1 MSINTIISEGITTER
16 GTSYGFLMV
25 ADKSLAALE
34 GRIELP
40 ASVTNP
46 NDEDSRISRI
56 CAQARVKT
64 LIAQSVAFDILDA
77 EDEVKGADEEDVQA
91 ADFIPLVIKRSNPNP
106 RRIATLADEVF
117 DRWQFS
123 LKLTEDDRA
132 ELLEE
137 LD

>member
-1 MSINTIISEGITTER
+1 MSINTIISEGRTTER
-16 GTSYGFLMV
+16 GTAYTFLMI
-25 ADKSLAALE
+25 ANKSLAALE

-40 ASVTNP
+40 ASVQNP
-46 NDEDSRISRI
+46 SNAEAGIPRI
-56 CAQARVKT
+56 CAKTRVKT
-64 LIAQSVAFDILDA
+64 LIAKSVAFDILDA

-117 DRWQFS
+117 ARWQFS
-123 LKLTEDDRA
+123 LKLTEEDRA

>member
-40 ASVTNP
+40 ASVKNP

-56 CAQARVKT
+56 CAKARVKS
-64 LIAQSVAFDILDA
+64 LIARAVAFDILDA
-77 EDEVKGADEEDVQA
+77 EDEVQGANYEDVQA

-117 DRWQFS
+117 ARWEFS
-123 LKLTEDDRA
+123 LKLTEEDRA

>member
-1 MSINTIISEGITTER
+1 MSINTIISEGRTTER
-16 GTSYGFLMV
+16 GTSYGFVMV

-40 ASVTNP
+40 ASVQNP
-46 NDEDSRISRI
+46 SNAEAGIPRI
-56 CAQARVKT
+56 CAKARVKT
-64 LIAQSVAFDILDA
+64 LIAQAVAFDILDA

-117 DRWQFS
+117 ARWQFS
-123 LKLTEDDRA
+123 LKLTEEDRA

>member
-40 ASVTNP
+40 SSVQNP
-46 NDEDSRISRI
+46 SNAEAGIPRI
-56 CAQARVKT
+56 CAKARVKS
-64 LIAQSVAFDILDA
+64 LIAKSVAFDILDA

-123 LKLTEDDRA
+123 LKLTEEDRA

>member
-1 MSINTIISEGITTER
+1 MSINTIISEGRTTER
-16 GTSYGFLMV
+16 GTAYTFLMI
-25 ADKSLAALE
+25 ANKSLAALE

-40 ASVTNP
+40 ASVQNP
-46 NDEDSRISRI
+46 SNAEAGIPRI
-56 CAQARVKT
+56 CAKTRVKT
-64 LIAQSVAFDILDA
+64 LIAKSVAFDILDA

-117 DRWQFS
+117 ERWQFS
-123 LKLTEDDRA
+123 LKLTEEDRA

>member
-40 ASVTNP
+40 SSVQNP
-46 NDEDSRISRI
+46 SNAEAGIPRI
-56 CAQARVKT
+56 CARARVKS
-64 LIAQSVAFDILDA
+64 LIARAVALDILDA
-77 EDEVKGADEEDVQA
+77 EDEVEGADEEDVQA

-117 DRWQFS
+117 ARWQFS
-123 LKLTEDDRA
+123 LKLTEEDRA

>member
-40 ASVTNP
+40 SSVQNP
-46 NDEDSRISRI
+46 SNAEAGIPRI
-56 CAQARVKT
+56 CARARVKS
-64 LIAQSVAFDILDA
+64 LIARAVALDILDA
-77 EDEVKGADEEDVQA
+77 EDEVEGADEEDVQA

-106 RRIATLADEVF
+106 RRIAPLADEVF

-123 LKLTEDDRA
+123 LKLTEEDRA